1 MHSMLL
7 QTPVRSGLSVVASG
21 RLSLVTSDLST
32 SLSMTLSMS
41 DVKRQ
46 IVNEDIT
53 HYMPFFK
60 THHVGIFKN
69 KSFY

>member
-7 QTPVRSGLSVVASG
+7 QTPVRSGLSVVESG
-21 RLSLVTSDLST
+21 RLSLVEDLST
-32 SLSMTLSMS
+32 SLSMSLSMS